1 MRIRIRIRKRS
12 NTSGSVVGP
21 SRTDPIGN
29 FNRGVGLFFSVNTR
43 RAFLAGAGL
52 AGVSALA
59 GCLSSGG
66 SEGTPVGTPPPGAV
80 SGASIPDDPAS
91 HDYATAGSGD
101 SPVVTYYGN
110 WKCPFCA
117 DFSTG
122 ESDQPVLPL
131 GTIVADYVE
140 PEGCSLRY
148 RGLAYGSNG
157 EPFLGPDAPRATRA
171 GLAVW
176 TVDPERYWNYH
187 EYVMA
192 NQPPE
197 GETWATTDRLVS
209 FARDAGVGSLEEV
222 RSAIESDRF
231 EGPVEATTE
240 AAASAGVSGTPTL
253 VIDGSTYSP
262 FEPGKTRE
270 ALDAL
275 TS

>member
-1 MRIRIRIRKRS
+1 M
-12 NTSGSVVGP
+12 
-21 SRTDPIGN
+21 
-29 FNRGVGLFFSVNTR
+29 NTR
-43 RAFLAGAGL
+43 RRFLASAGL
-52 AGVSALA
+52 AGVAGLA

-66 SEGTPVGTPPPGAV
+66 SSDTPVGTPPPGAV
-80 SGASIPDDPAS
+80 SGASIPDEPAS
-91 HDYATAGSGD
+91 YDYATAGTGSE
-101 SPVVTYYGN
+101 PVVTYYGN

-140 PEGCSLRY
+140 PGDCSLRY

-187 EYVMA
+187 EHVMA

-197 GETWATTDRLVS
+197 SETWATTDRLVS
-209 FARDAGVGSLEEV
+209 FAEQAGVSPVEEV
-222 RSAIESDRF
+222 RSSIESGRF
-231 EGPVEATTE
+231 EGSVEATTE
-240 AAASAGVSGTPTL
+240 AAASAGVSGTPAL

-262 FEPGKTRE
+262 FEPERTRE